1 MNNIHT
7 TNSKDIKVIIKNI
20 YHNNNNIEIIS
31 NKINKLIDKEQIMI
45 SQIKINHLIML
56 NNFNRKILLKK
67 FKNNIKIFNKIL
79 YKHLENKNRDVN
91 EELIFLYILSLENK
105 FIEPNVCDEVL
116 NQLINKLISI
126 LDNLNIR
133 NYIINYSSH
142 QKS

>member
-7 TNSKDIKVIIKNI
+7 NLNLIFKDIND
-20 YHNNNNIEIIS
+20 NNNNIELIL
-31 NKINKLIDKEQIMI
+31 NKINKLIDKEEIMI

-67 FKNNIKIFNKIL
+67 FKNNIEIFNTIL
-79 YKHLENKNRDVN
+79 FKYLENKNRDVN

-126 LDNLNIR
+126 LDNLNIK

>member
-7 TNSKDIKVIIKNI
+7 NLNLIFKDIND
-20 YHNNNNIEIIS
+20 NNNNIELIL
-31 NKINKLIDKEQIMI
+31 NKINKLIDKEEIMI

-79 YKHLENKNRDVN
+79 HKHLENKNRDVN

-126 LDNLNIR
+126 LDNLNIK
-133 NYIINYSSH
+133 NYIINYSLH

>member
-7 TNSKDIKVIIKNI
+7 NSKDFNVIIKNI
-20 YHNNNNIEIIS
+20 SHNNNNIEIIS
-31 NKINKLIDKEQIMI
+31 NKINKLIDKEQIMN

-79 YKHLENKNRDVN
+79 HKHLENKNRDTN
-91 EELIFLYILSLENK
+91 EELIFLYILSLENN

-126 LDNLNIR
+126 LNNIQSK
-133 NYIINYSSH
+133 NYPINYSLH

>member
-1 MNNIHT
+1 MNKIH
-7 TNSKDIKVIIKNI
+7 TNSKDFNTIIKNI
-20 YHNNNNIEIIS
+20 NNNNNNIELIL
-31 NKINKLIDKEQIMI
+31 NKINKLIDKEEIMI
-45 SQIKINHLIML
+45 SQIKINHLIMS
-56 NNFNRKILLKK
+56 NNFYRKILLKK
-67 FKNNIKIFNKIL
+67 FKNNIKIFNKII

-116 NQLINKLISI
+116 RQLINKLISI
-126 LDNLNIR
+126 LNNLNIK

>member
-7 TNSKDIKVIIKNI
+7 NSKDLNLIIKNI
-20 YHNNNNIEIIS
+20 KHNNCNIELIL
-31 NKINKLIDKEQIMI
+31 NKISKLNNKEEIMI

-67 FKNNIKIFNKIL
+67 FKNNIKIFNKII

-105 FIEPNVCDEVL
+105 FIEPNVCNEVL

>member
-7 TNSKDIKVIIKNI
+7 NLNLIFKDIND
-20 YHNNNNIEIIS
+20 NNNNIELIS

-56 NNFNRKILLKK
+56 NDFNRKILLKK
-67 FKNNIKIFNKIL
+67 FKNNIEIFNTIL
-79 YKHLENKNRDVN
+79 FKYLENKNRDVN

-126 LDNLNIR
+126 LDNLNIK

>member
-7 TNSKDIKVIIKNI
+7 NLNPIFKDIND
-20 YHNNNNIEIIS
+20 NNNNIELIL
-31 NKINKLIDKEQIMI
+31 NKINKLIDKEEIMI

-67 FKNNIKIFNKIL
+67 FKNNIEIFNTIL
-79 YKHLENKNRDVN
+79 FKYLENKNRDVN

-126 LDNLNIR
+126 LDNLNIK

>member
-7 TNSKDIKVIIKNI
+7 NSNLIFKDIND
-20 YHNNNNIEIIS
+20 NNNNIELIL
-31 NKINKLIDKEQIMI
+31 NKINKLIDKEEIMI

-79 YKHLENKNRDVN
+79 YKHLKNKKRDVN
-91 EELIFLYILSLENK
+91 EELILLYVLSLENN

-116 NQLINKLISI
+116 KQLINKLIYI
-126 LDNLNIR
+126 LNNLNIQSK
-133 NYIINYSSH
+133 NYLINYSLY
-142 QKS
+142 Q

>member
-7 TNSKDIKVIIKNI
+7 NLNLIFKDIND
-20 YHNNNNIEIIS
+20 NNNNIELIS

-67 FKNNIKIFNKIL
+67 FKNNIKIFNTIL
-79 YKHLENKNRDVN
+79 FKYLENKNRDVN

-116 NQLINKLISI
+116 KQLINKLISI
-126 LDNLNIR
+126 LDNLNIK

>member
-7 TNSKDIKVIIKNI
+7 NLNLIFKDIND
-20 YHNNNNIEIIS
+20 NNNNIELIL
-31 NKINKLIDKEQIMI
+31 NKINKLIDKEEIMI

-67 FKNNIKIFNKIL
+67 FKNNIEIFNKIL
-79 YKHLENKNRDVN
+79 HKHLENKNRDVN

-116 NQLINKLISI
+116 YQLINKLISI
-126 LDNLNIR
+126 LDNLNIK
-133 NYIINYSSH
+133 NYIINYSLH
-142 QKS
+142 QKP

>member
-7 TNSKDIKVIIKNI
+7 NLNPIFKDIND
-20 YHNNNNIEIIS
+20 NNNNIELIL
-31 NKINKLIDKEQIMI
+31 NKINKLIDKEEIMI

-79 YKHLENKNRDVN
+79 HKHLENKNRDVN

-126 LDNLNIR
+126 LDNLNIK
-133 NYIINYSSH
+133 NYIINYSLH

>member
-7 TNSKDIKVIIKNI
+7 NSKDLNLIIKNI
-20 YHNNNNIEIIS
+20 KHNNCNIELIL
-31 NKINKLIDKEQIMI
+31 NKISKLNDKEEIMI

-67 FKNNIKIFNKIL
+67 FKNNIKIFNKII

-116 NQLINKLISI
+116 RQLINKLISI
-126 LDNLNIR
+126 LNNLNIK

>member
-7 TNSKDIKVIIKNI
+7 NLNLIFKDIND
-20 YHNNNNIEIIS
+20 NNNNIELIL
-31 NKINKLIDKEQIMI
+31 NKINKLIDKEEIMI

-67 FKNNIKIFNKIL
+67 FKNNIKIFNKII

-116 NQLINKLISI
+116 RQLINKLISI
-126 LDNLNIR
+126 LNNLNIK